1 MKRLKIIFTIA
12 VIWGLGVDAHQAFA
26 QSLDELIDKAYRNNP
41 GLAASR
47 KIVEAEESLVS
58 SKATLD
64 DPMIGVNTLDRNVRT
79 QYGTITQKVRFPVKY
94 YLQGKAQSSK
104 ADSRQ
109 AHVEMEKLGVRQ
121 QVASLYYAIYSTQKI
136 IQLTRANMQAV
147 KEFARVAEKKYAA
160 GKSTQGDSMKA
171 HFELTQLELDLI
183 RLKQEEE
190 ALQDEL
196 RAVVNDNDLQK
207 LSLYKKELGIPD
219 FQESKISNSL
229 SDLNTTLRNNS
240 PKLKKELHL
249 LKAAETKSAL
259 SKWEFAPDFQFQ
271 YQQRIAGDPADS
283 RIYSVGITIP
293 LWFWKKGSEASAASS
308 YRIAQEYRVT
318 NTSQKLIAKV
328 KDLKGK
334 AKSGVKTLKIYK
346 TSLIPQA
353 QGAYNSTRAAYR
365 ANKTSFLDL
374 LDSERSLYRVKTGF
388 YQSLRLYVKNI
399 TQLESQLGF
408 TVSNLGKN
416 SEVSK

>member
-1 MKRLKIIFTIA
+1 MKFWAIKIGFMYLAI
-12 VIWGLGVDAHQAFA
+12 LGQANA
-26 QSLDELIDKAYRNNP
+26 LELRELIEMAYQNNP
-41 GLAASR
+41 GLSAS
-47 KIVEAEESLVS
+47 KKMAEAESLLVS

-64 DPMIGVNTLDRNVRT
+64 DPIIGISTLDRNTRT
-79 QYGTITQKVRFPVKY
+79 QYGTITQKIRFPVKY
-94 YLQGKAQSSK
+94 YLQGKVQSSK
-104 ADSRQ
+104 ANSRQ

-121 QVASLYYAIYSTQKI
+121 KVITLYYSIYSIQKI
-136 IQLTRANMQAV
+136 IALTKANMQAV

-171 HFELTQLELDLI
+171 HFELTQLELDII
-183 RLKQEEE
+183 RLNQEEE

-196 RAVVNDNDLQK
+196 GAIVNDNNLNK
-207 LSLYKKELGIPD
+207 PGLHKKDLGIPV

-229 SDLNTTLRNNS
+229 FDLNTILRNNS

-249 LKAAETKSAL
+249 LKAAETKSNL

-271 YQQRIAGDPADS
+271 FQQRIAGKPSDS

-293 LWFWKKGSEASAASS
+293 LWLWKKRSEASAASS
-308 YRIAQEYRVT
+308 FRIAQEYRVT
-318 NTSQKLIAKV
+318 NISQKLIAKV

-334 AKSGVKTLKIYK
+334 VKSGAKILKIYK
-346 TSLIPQA
+346 TGLIPQA

-399 TQLESQLGF
+399 TQLESQLGI
-408 TVSNLGKN
+408 TVSNLGQN
-416 SEVSK
+416 IEVVK